1 MRVFR
6 NTTCTPT
13 APPPQQ
19 NSHICA
25 HAPGQAVK
33 LTNSTGCSNLTGT
46 GFPYP
51 QSTPTRRLP
60 LPTHLSPPLPA
71 QNSHI
76 CTHART
82 RSSGQTNKQQRLL
95 YTPGRPRLGSQ
106 VQAAPNLLAGQG
118 RVHRRGCAPVATT
131 STRQRR
137 TIASA
142 HRTSRAPV
150 RHSDPQTAQTTG
162 CPYAPGRP
170 RPGHRQW
177 CTGGGAH
184 LSPPLPPASAELS
197 HLHIAHRAHRSG
209 IQTHKQHRLQAAPTL
224 LAGQGRVTGSG
235 AQAGVRTCRHHF
247 RPPPPQSCR
256 ICTSRAPV
264 RRSDPKAQAAP
275 TLVAGQGRVTGTGF
289 PYAGWPPPP
298 PHTHRLPQRT
308 LPIYMYGPGTAGFCC
323 LSAPMFL
330 PAHCTHHLQSQNL
343 SNVGFGSYDF
353 CQDPFL

>member
-131 STRQRR
+131 STL
-137 TIASA
+137 
-142 HRTSRAPV
+142 V
-150 RHSDPQTAQTTG
+150 
-162 CPYAPGRP
+162 
-170 RPGHRQW
+170 
-177 CTGGGAH
+177 
-184 LSPPLPPASAELS
+184 
-197 HLHIAHRAHRSG
+197 
-209 IQTHKQHRLQAAPTL
+209 
-224 LAGQGRVTGSG
+224 AGQGRVTGSG
-235 AQAGVRTCRHHF
+235 AQAVVRTCRHHF
-247 RPPPPQSCR
+247 RPPPPQNYR
-256 ICTSRAPV
+256 ICTPRTRV
-264 RRSDPKAQAAP
+264 RRSDPEIIWI
-275 TLVAGQGRVTGTGF
+275 LIWVARVYGQ
-289 PYAGWPPPP
+289 
-298 PHTHRLPQRT
+298 
-308 LPIYMYGPGTAGFCC
+308 
-323 LSAPMFL
+323 
-330 PAHCTHHLQSQNL
+330 
-343 SNVGFGSYDF
+343 
-353 CQDPFL
+353 

>member
-1 MRVFR
+1 VRVFR

-82 RSSGQTNKQQRLL
+82 WSSGQTNKQHRLQ
-95 YTPGRPRLGSQ
+95 TQKHRLPLRSWPAKAGSQ
-106 VQAAPNLLAGQG
+106 AV
-118 RVHRRGCAPVATT
+118 VHRQWCAPVATT
-131 STRQRR
+131 SAHRRHR

-142 HRTSRAPV
+142 HHAHGSGGQTQ
-150 RHSDPQTAQTTG
+150 QTAQATD
-162 CPYAPGRP
+162 PKA
-170 RPGHRQW
+170 
-177 CTGGGAH
+177 
-184 LSPPLPPASAELS
+184 
-197 HLHIAHRAHRSG
+197 
-209 IQTHKQHRLQAAPTL
+209 QAAPTL

-247 RPPPPQSCR
+247 HPPAQNYR

-298 PHTHRLPQRT
+298 PHTHRLPQHT
-308 LPIYMYGPGTAGFCC
+308 LPLYMY
-323 LSAPMFL
+323 LVLLVSA
-330 PAHCTHHLQSQNL
+330 
-343 SNVGFGSYDF
+343 V
-353 CQDPFL
+353 

>member
-142 HRTSRAPV
+142 HRAHRSGGQTQKHRLPL
-150 RHSDPQTAQTTG
+150 HSWPAKAGSQAVV
-162 CPYAPGRP
+162 
-170 RPGHRQW
+170 HRQW
-177 CTGGGAH
+177 CAPVATTSAH
-184 LSPPLPPASAELS
+184 RRHRTIASA
-197 HLHIAHRAHRSG
+197 HHAHGSG
-209 IQTHKQHRLQAAPTL
+209 GQTQQTAQATDPKAQAAPTL

-247 RPPPPQSCR
+247 HPPAQNYR

-308 LPIYMYGPGTAGFCC
+308 LPLYMYMY
-323 LSAPMFL
+323 LVLLVSA
-330 PAHCTHHLQSQNL
+330 
-343 SNVGFGSYDF
+343 V
-353 CQDPFL
+353 

>member
-1 MRVFR
+1 MFR

-95 YTPGRPRLGSQ
+95 YTPGRPRLGHRYRLPLISWP
-106 VQAAPNLLAGQG
+106 AKAGF
-118 RVHRRGCAPVATT
+118 
-131 STRQRR
+131 
-137 TIASA
+137 
-142 HRTSRAPV
+142 
-150 RHSDPQTAQTTG
+150 
-162 CPYAPGRP
+162 
-170 RPGHRQW
+170 
-177 CTGGGAH
+177 TGGGAH

-197 HLHIAHRAHRSG
+197 HLHIARTGQAVRPKSTGCPYASGRPRPGHR
-209 IQTHKQHRLQAAPTL
+209 HRLPLRGLATPTP
-224 LAGQGRVTGSG
+224 T
-235 AQAGVRTCRHHF
+235 H
-247 RPPPPQSCR
+247 
-256 ICTSRAPV
+256 
-264 RRSDPKAQAAP
+264 AQAAP
-275 TLVAGQGRVTGTGF
+275 THLAPLHVLVLV
-289 PYAGWPPPP
+289 
-298 PHTHRLPQRT
+298 
-308 LPIYMYGPGTAGFCC
+308 
-323 LSAPMFL
+323 SA
-330 PAHCTHHLQSQNL
+330 
-343 SNVGFGSYDF
+343 V
-353 CQDPFL
+353 

>member
-95 YTPGRPRLGSQ
+95 YTPRPTNTGCPYTRGRPRPGHRQWCTGSGAHLSPPLPPTAATELSHLHTTHTGQAVRPNKQHRLQTQKHRLPLRSWPAKAGSQ
-106 VQAAPNLLAGQG
+106 AV
-118 RVHRRGCAPVATT
+118 VHRRGCAPVATT

-142 HRTSRAPV
+142 HR
-150 RHSDPQTAQTTG
+150 
-162 CPYAPGRP
+162 
-170 RPGHRQW
+170 
-177 CTGGGAH
+177 
-184 LSPPLPPASAELS
+184 
-197 HLHIAHRAHRSG
+197 AHRSG
-209 IQTHKQHRLQAAPTL
+209 GQTQK
-224 LAGQGRVTGSG
+224 
-235 AQAGVRTCRHHF
+235 
-247 RPPPPQSCR
+247 
-256 ICTSRAPV
+256 
-264 RRSDPKAQAAP
+264 
-275 TLVAGQGRVTGTGF
+275 
-289 PYAGWPPPP
+289 
-298 PHTHRLPQRT
+298 HRLPLHSWPAKAGSQAPASPTRVGHPRPHTRT
-308 LPIYMYGPGTAGFCC
+308 GCPNAPCPSTCTGTGFCC

-330 PAHCTHHLQSQNL
+330 PAHIICSHRTCRTLDVPTFVRN
-343 SNVGFGSYDF
+343 
-353 CQDPFL
+353 PFL

>member
-95 YTPGRPRLGSQ
+95 YTPGRPRLGHRYRLPLISWP
-106 VQAAPNLLAGQG
+106 AKAGF
-118 RVHRRGCAPVATT
+118 
-131 STRQRR
+131 
-137 TIASA
+137 
-142 HRTSRAPV
+142 
-150 RHSDPQTAQTTG
+150 
-162 CPYAPGRP
+162 
-170 RPGHRQW
+170 
-177 CTGGGAH
+177 TGGGAH

-197 HLHIAHRAHRSG
+197 HLHTTHTGQAVRPNKQHRLQTQKHRLPLRSWPAKAGSQAVVHRRGCAPVATTSAHRRHRAVASAHRAHRSG
-209 IQTHKQHRLQAAPTL
+209 GQTQK
-224 LAGQGRVTGSG
+224 
-235 AQAGVRTCRHHF
+235 
-247 RPPPPQSCR
+247 
-256 ICTSRAPV
+256 
-264 RRSDPKAQAAP
+264 
-275 TLVAGQGRVTGTGF
+275 
-289 PYAGWPPPP
+289 
-298 PHTHRLPQRT
+298 HRLPLHSWPAKAGSQAPASPTRVGHPRPHTRT
-308 LPIYMYGPGTAGFCC
+308 GCPNAPCPSTCTCTWYCWFL
-323 LSAPMFL
+323 LSERTDVFA
-330 PAHCTHHLQSQNL
+330 CTLHTSFAVTEL
-343 SNVGFGSYDF
+343 VERWM
-353 CQDPFL
+353 

>member
-142 HRTSRAPV
+142 HHAHGSGGQTQQTAQAT
-150 RHSDPQTAQTTG
+150 DPQT
-162 CPYAPGRP
+162 
-170 RPGHRQW
+170 
-177 CTGGGAH
+177 
-184 LSPPLPPASAELS
+184 
-197 HLHIAHRAHRSG
+197 
-209 IQTHKQHRLQAAPTL
+209 
-224 LAGQGRVTGSG
+224 
-235 AQAGVRTCRHHF
+235 
-247 RPPPPQSCR
+247 
-256 ICTSRAPV
+256 
-264 RRSDPKAQAAP
+264 AQAAP

-308 LPIYMYGPGTAGFCC
+308 LPLYMYLVLLVFA
-323 LSAPMFL
+323 
-330 PAHCTHHLQSQNL
+330 
-343 SNVGFGSYDF
+343 V
-353 CQDPFL
+353 

>member
-1 MRVFR
+1 MFR

-51 QSTPTRRLP
+51 QSTPIAPTRRLP

-76 CTHART
+76 CTHAR
-82 RSSGQTNKQQRLL
+82 RLL

-142 HRTSRAPV
+142 HR
-150 RHSDPQTAQTTG
+150 
-162 CPYAPGRP
+162 
-170 RPGHRQW
+170 
-177 CTGGGAH
+177 
-184 LSPPLPPASAELS
+184 
-197 HLHIAHRAHRSG
+197 AHRSG

-247 RPPPPQSCR
+247 HSPAQTIASAH
-256 ICTSRAPV
+256 RAH
-264 RRSDPKAQAAP
+264 RSGGQTQKHRWPAKAGSQAPASP
-275 TLVAGQGRVTGTGF
+275 TRVGH
-289 PYAGWPPPP
+289 PR
-298 PHTHRLPQRT
+298 PHTRT
-308 LPIYMYGPGTAGFCC
+308 GCPNAPCPSTCTWYCWFL
-323 LSAPMFL
+323 LSERTDVFACM
-330 PAHCTHHLQSQNL
+330 HHLHSQNL
-343 SNVGFGSYDF
+343 SNVGFGSSDF
-353 CQDPFL
+353 CEDPFL

>member
-1 MRVFR
+1 MTNFTQTIIKFIEKYGVYNHYCCALQRASVEGSPTAQPLRTGCPYAPGRPRPDSQAPPAPTPLFSQRKPSRESPASVRVFR

-51 QSTPTRRLP
+51 QSTPIAPTRRLP

-142 HRTSRAPV
+142 HR
-150 RHSDPQTAQTTG
+150 
-162 CPYAPGRP
+162 
-170 RPGHRQW
+170 
-177 CTGGGAH
+177 
-184 LSPPLPPASAELS
+184 
-197 HLHIAHRAHRSG
+197 AHRSG
-209 IQTHKQHRLQAAPTL
+209 GQTQK
-224 LAGQGRVTGSG
+224 
-235 AQAGVRTCRHHF
+235 
-247 RPPPPQSCR
+247 
-256 ICTSRAPV
+256 
-264 RRSDPKAQAAP
+264 
-275 TLVAGQGRVTGTGF
+275 
-289 PYAGWPPPP
+289 
-298 PHTHRLPQRT
+298 HRLPLRFWPAKAGSQAQATSTRVGHPHPHTRT
-308 LPIYMYGPGTAGFCC
+308 GCPNAPCPSTCTGTGFCC

-330 PAHCTHHLQSQNL
+330 PAHIICNHITCRTLDVTTFVRN
-343 SNVGFGSYDF
+343 
-353 CQDPFL
+353 PFL

>member
-1 MRVFR
+1 MFR

-95 YTPGRPRLGSQ
+95 YTPGRPRLGHRYRLPLISWP
-106 VQAAPNLLAGQG
+106 AKAGF
-118 RVHRRGCAPVATT
+118 
-131 STRQRR
+131 
-137 TIASA
+137 
-142 HRTSRAPV
+142 
-150 RHSDPQTAQTTG
+150 
-162 CPYAPGRP
+162 
-170 RPGHRQW
+170 
-177 CTGGGAH
+177 TGGGAH

-197 HLHIAHRAHRSG
+197 HLHIARTG
-209 IQTHKQHRLQAAPTL
+209 QA
-224 LAGQGRVTGSG
+224 
-235 AQAGVRTCRHHF
+235 F
-247 RPPPPQSCR
+247 RPTNS
-256 ICTSRAPV
+256 T
-264 RRSDPKAQAAP
+264 D
-275 TLVAGQGRVTGTGF
+275 
-289 PYAGWPPPP
+289 Y
-298 PHTHRLPQRT
+298 RLP
-308 LPIYMYGPGTAGFCC
+308 
-323 LSAPMFL
+323 
-330 PAHCTHHLQSQNL
+330 LQSWPAKA
-343 SNVGFGSYDF
+343 GS
-353 CQDPFL
+353 QAVVHMQ

>member
-1 MRVFR
+1 VRVFR

-142 HRTSRAPV
+142 HR
-150 RHSDPQTAQTTG
+150 
-162 CPYAPGRP
+162 
-170 RPGHRQW
+170 
-177 CTGGGAH
+177 
-184 LSPPLPPASAELS
+184 
-197 HLHIAHRAHRSG
+197 AHRSG
-209 IQTHKQHRLQAAPTL
+209 GQTQK
-224 LAGQGRVTGSG
+224 
-235 AQAGVRTCRHHF
+235 
-247 RPPPPQSCR
+247 
-256 ICTSRAPV
+256 
-264 RRSDPKAQAAP
+264 
-275 TLVAGQGRVTGTGF
+275 
-289 PYAGWPPPP
+289 
-298 PHTHRLPQRT
+298 HRLPLRFWPAKAGSQAQATSTRVGHPHPHTRT
-308 LPIYMYGPGTAGFCC
+308 GCPNAPCPSTCTGTGFCC

-330 PAHCTHHLQSQNL
+330 PAHIICSHRTCRTLDVATFVRN
-343 SNVGFGSYDF
+343 
-353 CQDPFL
+353 PFL

>member
-162 CPYAPGRP
+162 CPYTRGRP
-170 RPGHRQW
+170 RPGHR
-177 CTGGGAH
+177 
-184 LSPPLPPASAELS
+184 
-197 HLHIAHRAHRSG
+197 
-209 IQTHKQHRLQAAPTL
+209 HRLPLRGLATPAPT
-224 LAGQGRVTGSG
+224 
-235 AQAGVRTCRHHF
+235 H
-247 RPPPPQSCR
+247 
-256 ICTSRAPV
+256 
-264 RRSDPKAQAAP
+264 AQAAP
-275 TLVAGQGRVTGTGF
+275 THLAPLHV
-289 PYAGWPPPP
+289 
-298 PHTHRLPQRT
+298 
-308 LPIYMYGPGTAGFCC
+308 PGTAGFCC

-353 CQDPFL
+353 W

>member
-142 HRTSRAPV
+142 HR
-150 RHSDPQTAQTTG
+150 
-162 CPYAPGRP
+162 
-170 RPGHRQW
+170 
-177 CTGGGAH
+177 
-184 LSPPLPPASAELS
+184 
-197 HLHIAHRAHRSG
+197 AHRSG

-224 LAGQGRVTGSG
+224 VAGQGR
-235 AQAGVRTCRHHF
+235 AHRH
-247 RPPPPQSCR
+247 RLPLRGLATP
-256 ICTSRAPV
+256 APTH
-264 RRSDPKAQAAP
+264 AQAAP
-275 TLVAGQGRVTGTGF
+275 THLAPLHV
-289 PYAGWPPPP
+289 
-298 PHTHRLPQRT
+298 
-308 LPIYMYGPGTAGFCC
+308 PGTAGFCC

-343 SNVGFGSYDF
+343 SNVGFGSSDF
-353 CQDPFL
+353 CQESISLIYWIKLCCSSIF

>member
-1 MRVFR
+1 MFR

-51 QSTPTRRLP
+51 QSTPIAPTRRLP

-177 CTGGGAH
+177 CT
-184 LSPPLPPASAELS
+184 P
-197 HLHIAHRAHRSG
+197 
-209 IQTHKQHRLQAAPTL
+209 
-224 LAGQGRVTGSG
+224 
-235 AQAGVRTCRHHF
+235 CRH
-247 RPPPPQSCR
+247 
-256 ICTSRAPV
+256 
-264 RRSDPKAQAAP
+264 
-275 TLVAGQGRVTGTGF
+275 
-289 PYAGWPPPP
+289 
-298 PHTHRLPQRT
+298 
-308 LPIYMYGPGTAGFCC
+308 
-323 LSAPMFL
+323 
-330 PAHCTHHLQSQNL
+330 
-343 SNVGFGSYDF
+343 
-353 CQDPFL
+353 

>member
-1 MRVFR
+1 MFR

-142 HRTSRAPV
+142 HR
-150 RHSDPQTAQTTG
+150 
-162 CPYAPGRP
+162 
-170 RPGHRQW
+170 
-177 CTGGGAH
+177 
-184 LSPPLPPASAELS
+184 
-197 HLHIAHRAHRSG
+197 AHRSG

-224 LAGQGRVTGSG
+224 VAGQGRVTGSG
-235 AQAGVRTCRHHF
+235 AQAVVRTCRHHF
-247 RPPPPQSCR
+247 RPPPPQNYR
-256 ICTSRAPV
+256 ICTPRTRV
-264 RRSDPKAQAAP
+264 RRSDP
-275 TLVAGQGRVTGTGF
+275 TNSTGYRPKSTGC
-289 PYAGWPPPP
+289 PYA
-298 PHTHRLPQRT
+298 
-308 LPIYMYGPGTAGFCC
+308 PGRPCKECVMTNCV
-323 LSAPMFL
+323 L
-330 PAHCTHHLQSQNL
+330 
-343 SNVGFGSYDF
+343 NVVVWS
-353 CQDPFL
+353 

>member
-162 CPYAPGRP
+162 CPYTRGRP

-177 CTGGGAH
+177 CTGSGAH
-184 LSPPLPPASAELS
+184 LSPPLPPTAATELS
-197 HLHIAHRAHRSG
+197 HLHTTHTGQAVRPNKQHMLQTQKHRLPLRSWPAKAGSQAVVHRRGCAPVATTSTRQRRTIASAHRAHRSG
-209 IQTHKQHRLQAAPTL
+209 GQTQK
-224 LAGQGRVTGSG
+224 
-235 AQAGVRTCRHHF
+235 
-247 RPPPPQSCR
+247 
-256 ICTSRAPV
+256 
-264 RRSDPKAQAAP
+264 
-275 TLVAGQGRVTGTGF
+275 
-289 PYAGWPPPP
+289 
-298 PHTHRLPQRT
+298 HRLPLRFWPAKAGSQAQATSTRVGHPHPHTRT
-308 LPIYMYGPGTAGFCC
+308 GCPNAPCPSTCTGTGFCC

-330 PAHCTHHLQSQNL
+330 PAHIICNHRTCRTLDVTTFVRN
-343 SNVGFGSYDF
+343 
-353 CQDPFL
+353 PFL